1 MKKVSKNNIKLYENI
16 MTLTPFEI
24 YAIMTWTNLELQRK
38 IDSPSQEGIID
49 ISGEYLSQQRL
60 VKMCK
65 KELSRRKN
73 VGLYIEEANEWDRFT
88 PSPEDYDED
97 EDEELSIEER
107 NQLIVKQLRKT
118 PRRSSTL
125 SLLNIGVHK
134 KS

>member
-1 MKKVSKNNIKLYENI
+1 
-16 MTLTPFEI
+16 MTVTPFEI
-24 YAIMTWTNLELQRK
+24 YAIMKWTNLELQRK
-38 IDSPSQEGIID
+38 IDSPSQEGIIAND
-49 ISGEYLSQQRL
+49 GEYLSQQRL

-88 PSPEDYDED
+88 PSPEDYE
-97 EDEELSIEER
+97 EEELDMEER
-107 NQLIVKQLRKT
+107 NQLLVKQLRKT

-134 KS
+134 KL

>member
-1 MKKVSKNNIKLYENI
+1 
-16 MTLTPFEI
+16 MTITPFEI
-24 YAIMTWTNLELQRK
+24 YAIMKWTNLELQRK
-38 IDSPSQEGIID
+38 IDSPSQEGIIAND
-49 ISGEYLSQQRL
+49 GEYLSQQRL

-134 KS
+134 KL

>member
-1 MKKVSKNNIKLYENI
+1 

-24 YAIMTWTNLELQRK
+24 YAIMKWTNLELQRK
-38 IDSPSQEGIID
+38 IDSPSQEGIIAND
-49 ISGEYLSQQRL
+49 GEYLSQQRL

-65 KELSRRKN
+65 KELRRRKN
-73 VGLYIEEANEWDRFT
+73 VGLYIEENGEWDRFT
-88 PSPEDYDED
+88 PDPEDYE
-97 EDEELSIEER
+97 EEELSMEER
-107 NQLIVKQLRKT
+107 NQLLVKQYRNT

>member
-24 YAIMTWTNLELQRK
+24 YAIMKWTNLELQRK

-88 PSPEDYDED
+88 PSPEDYE
-97 EDEELSIEER
+97 EEELDMEER
-107 NQLIVKQLRKT
+107 NQLLVKQLRKT

>member
-24 YAIMTWTNLELQRK
+24 YAIMKWTNLELQRK

-134 KS
+134 KL

>member
-1 MKKVSKNNIKLYENI
+1 
-16 MTLTPFEI
+16 MTVTPFEI
-24 YAIMTWTNLELQRK
+24 YAIMKWTNLELQRK
-38 IDSPSQEGIID
+38 IDSPSQEGIIAND
-49 ISGEYLSQQRL
+49 GEYLSQQRL

-88 PSPEDYDED
+88 PSPEDYEDED
-97 EDEELSIEER
+97 ENEDEELSMEER
-107 NQLIVKQLRKT
+107 NQLLVKQYRNT

-134 KS
+134 KL

>member
-1 MKKVSKNNIKLYENI
+1 
-16 MTLTPFEI
+16 MTITPFEI
-24 YAIMTWTNLELQRK
+24 YAIMKWTNLELQRK

-88 PSPEDYDED
+88 PDPEDYDED

-125 SLLNIGVHK
+125 NLLNIGVHK
-134 KS
+134 KL